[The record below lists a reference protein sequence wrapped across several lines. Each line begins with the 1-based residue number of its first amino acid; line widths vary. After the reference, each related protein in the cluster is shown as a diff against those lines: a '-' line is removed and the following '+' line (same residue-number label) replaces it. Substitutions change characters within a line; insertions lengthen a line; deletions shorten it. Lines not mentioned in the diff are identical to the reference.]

1 MISRRTY
8 LSAII
13 QLSCWLGNMFYVK
26 NFAIDHCLSK
36 ITWVLLKDS
45 LSIYP
50 KVTKIF
56 CLHRCV
62 ACEVRVNLNYS
73 TELHFTIFYWLK
85 SRTWHCK
92 SNRACAKITGKPGKQ
107 QTWRLILR
115 WRKCTRL
122 SRKSGYFQ
130 HWLEYSSA
138 FEVLEARE
146 KLNIVLS
153 SWETFED
160 LRKCWPSLHESKLR
174 LNTCC
179 GRCSCWTSS
188 GTESWLNQR
197 QLE

>member
-1 MISRRTY
+1 M
-8 LSAII
+8 L
-13 QLSCWLGNMFYVK
+13 YVK
-26 NFAIDHCLSK
+26 NFAIDHFLSK
-36 ITWVLLKDS
+36 ITCALLKDS

-50 KVTKIF
+50 KVTKLF
-56 CLHRCV
+56 CLQRCV

-73 TELHFTIFYWLK
+73 TELHFTVFYWLK
-85 SRTWHCK
+85 SPTWHRK

-138 FEVLEARE
+138 FEVLEARK

-160 LRKCWPSLHESKLR
+160 LRKCWTSLHESKLYV
-174 LNTCC
+174 L
-179 GRCSCWTSS
+179 WTLFMLDKLRY
-188 GTESWLNQR
+188 GKLIEPKTT
-197 QLE
+197 